1 MFTGCSVTNPTY
13 SSTAVYEEID
23 IKMEPNPS
31 YAGAGASKSKDNPRY
46 IPSPS
51 EDANVVPSPSEE
63 ANVVP
68 SPSEETNAAKDNESY
83 HEYEDIVSDLRIKMT
98 RNPSYSIP

>member
-1 MFTGCSVTNPTY
+1 MFQYIILFTGCSVTNPTY
-13 SSTAVYEEID
+13 SSTGIYEEID

-31 YAGAGASKSKDNPRY
+31 YTGTVASAKSKDTARY
-46 IPSPS
+46 VTSQT
-51 EDANVVPSPSEE
+51 EE

-68 SPSEETNAAKDNESY
+68 TESEETNSAQDNESY
-83 HEYEDIVSDLRIKMT
+83 HEYDDIVSDLHVKIT

>member
-13 SSTAVYEEID
+13 SSTTVCEEID

-31 YAGAGASKSKDNPRY
+31 YAGAGASKPKDNPRY
-46 IPSPS
+46 I
-51 EDANVVPSPSEE
+51 PSPSEE